1 MLPAP
6 NSPASLFIQAFFPQL
21 HKLRLPFFLPGG
33 GAGGGGGGGGGGRA
47 TALSK
52 KQPCFRARSHE
63 SGYF

>member
-33 GAGGGGGGGGGGRA
+33 GAGGKE
-47 TALSK
+47 LQPKSK
-52 KQPCFRARSHE
+52 AAVF
-63 SGYF
+63 

>member
-6 NSPASLFIQAFFPQL
+6 NLPASLFIQAFFPQL

-33 GAGGGGGGGGGGRA
+33 GAGGGGGGRA

-63 SGYF
+63 SGHF

>member
-33 GAGGGGGGGGGGRA
+33 GAGGERA
-47 TALSK
+47 TALSQ

>member
-33 GAGGGGGGGGGGRA
+33 GAGGGGERA